1 MASEE
6 TTQVSGGEVVP
17 AIASAELAE
26 AILGADF
33 SSSSASGSSE
43 SILLVED
50 EAFVRTV
57 TAEVLQSAGYRVT
70 LAATAAEALQS
81 LELQQQESEFV
92 DLLLVDVVLPGK
104 SGYEISAVFAAL
116 CPGGKILLM
125 TGYAEHLACC
135 DRFTADQ
142 AYLAK
147 PFTAETLLR
156 KVREALH
163 RNSLA

>member
-1 MASEE
+1 MDREE
-6 TTQVSGGEVVP
+6 TTRVSEAEIVP

-26 AILGADF
+26 AILGTEF
-33 SSSSASGSSE
+33 SSSVAAGGSE

-70 LAATAAEALQS
+70 LAATAAEALRS
-81 LELQQQESEFV
+81 LEMQQQDSEFV

-104 SGYEISAVFAAL
+104 SGYEISTVFAAL

-125 TGYAEHLACC
+125 TGHAEHLASC

-156 KVREALH
+156 KVRAALH
-163 RNSLA
+163 

>member
-1 MASEE
+1 MDREEATRVSEAE
-6 TTQVSGGEVVP
+6 IVP

-26 AILGADF
+26 AILGTEF
-33 SSSSASGSSE
+33 SSSIAAGGSE

-81 LELQQQESEFV
+81 LELHQQESELVELF
-92 DLLLVDVVLPGK
+92 LVDVVLPGK
-104 SGYEISAVFAAL
+104 SGYEISTVFAAL

-125 TGYAEHLACC
+125 TGHAEHLASC

-156 KVREALH
+156 KVRAALH
-163 RNSLA
+163 